1 MNSSL
6 YVINIS
12 SSTKVVI
19 SSSILISNRA
29 YIAQILLLLYQDS
42 VISKENTG
50 PLDFDKEGI
59 DCNCITSL

>member
-59 DCNCITSL
+59 DCNYITSL